1 MKLNEV
7 RRVLN
12 EAKRL
17 YNETQAPIN
26 YADLE
31 TFATANNLEQ
41 CLYELS
47 NATLSDCL
55 DNNRITIY
63 PVISKKKDGTV
74 FIPWHV
80 NKFFPDTTVDNLL
93 KCLINHQRDIVLNDN
108 EEYQSLLKTFRDIKK
123 KLELIEEEAQFKVT
137 ADMLSED

>member
-55 DNNRITIY
+55 DNSRITIY

-123 KLELIEEEAQFKVT
+123 KLELIEEEAKFKVT
-137 ADMLSED
+137 ADMLSEE